1 MKLTAKIVQGER
13 NSKKQLAVFL
23 ALPSRRLSYGKIVQG
38 ERNSKNV
45 FAVFYNCRA
54 AAILS

>member
-1 MKLTAKIVQGER
+1 MKLTA
-13 NSKKQLAVFL
+13 
-23 ALPSRRLSYGKIVQG
+23 KIVQG